1 VTPVDV
7 RRLAQGDEEL
17 VVALGRDRA
26 LSAEAA
32 AALLHD
38 PAVRY
43 LVPLDDG
50 ETVGYAFAYLLR
62 RRRQPERSLFLYDIE
77 VDERFRRL
85 GVGRRLMEALSS
97 SFRHDR

>member
-32 AALLHD
+32 AALLRD

-43 LVPLDDG
+43 LVALDDG

-62 RRRQPERSLFLYDIE
+62 
-77 VDERFRRL
+77 
-85 GVGRRLMEALSS
+85 
-97 SFRHDR
+97 